1 MSQTVVLGFI
11 TLIMTLEI
19 AVLITKNYAEKKVI
33 LAERLKQMRKCKN
46 IKVKPVRIYGNT
58 SMYMVPL

>member
-19 AVLITKNYAEKKVI
+19 AVLITKNYAEKKSDSGRE
-33 LAERLKQMRKCKN
+33 AKADEEMQEYQSKA
-46 IKVKPVRIYGNT
+46 
-58 SMYMVPL
+58 S